1 MEKHHLI
8 LFYNTMYGAPLDYS
22 IDELP
27 QNCYITAYKT
37 ITVYKLI
44 E

>member
-1 MEKHHLI
+1 
-8 LFYNTMYGAPLDYS
+8 MYGAPLDYS